1 MIAIMPKRHQVLLTS
16 PQLGQTLLSARK
28 ARRMSQAAL
37 ASRLGLSQPR
47 VSFFEQNT
55 ANLSVGQ
62 LLAWCAVLGLELSVG
77 SRTDESAQ
85 HTPAGW

>member
-1 MIAIMPKRHQVLLTS
+1 MPKRHLLLQTA

-28 ARRMSQAAL
+28 ARGMSQAAL

-47 VSFFEQNT
+47 VSFLEQN
-55 ANLSVGQ
+55 AGDLSVRQ

-77 SRTDESAQ
+77 SRIDESAQ
-85 HTPAGW
+85 RTPTGW

>member
-1 MIAIMPKRHQVLLTS
+1 MIAIMAKRPLVLLTA

-28 ARRMSQAAL
+28 ARGMSQAAL

-47 VSFFEQNT
+47 VSFLEQN
-55 ANLSVGQ
+55 AGNLSLGQ

-77 SRTDESAQ
+77 SRIDESAQ
-85 HTPAGW
+85 RTSAGW